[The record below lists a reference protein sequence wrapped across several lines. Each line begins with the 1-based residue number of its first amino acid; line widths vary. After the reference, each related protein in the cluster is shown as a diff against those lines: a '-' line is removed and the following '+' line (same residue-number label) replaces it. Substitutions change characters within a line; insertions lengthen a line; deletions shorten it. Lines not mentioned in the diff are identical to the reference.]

1 MKNVKMKLAIF
12 GVLGTLA
19 TQASATGLVTIPTA
33 GFASSAYTDC
43 FNTGRTTTAP
53 IDPKGNFG
61 SYQPVTNPT
70 TTVNN
75 TCATFPANENTAP
88 EAGYTL
94 VVSATRTIPTVT
106 GGAGN
111 IGTVVDRVWRKP
123 AATAP
128 VTPTAMCIFGA
139 KVTMVNS
146 DHDSGTA
153 GTQYFE
159 VNDIARGGF
168 SGSGD
173 VTAGY
178 YLQVSTASPI
188 YRIGRTFTSVQHRAL
203 KYSNSTDKQ
212 FNGTNYLDLPTKNS
226 VTAAITGENTPI
238 AAATAASTTAA
249 TQDAVVNSNWI
260 DFTTDAV
267 FVDDDGGTNVGSG
280 VTYVKAACNDDSAA
294 TINSTWVKAGAISLR
309 QTAQENTTF
318 KAIDISGYAPP
329 GATVP

>member
-12 GVLGTLA
+12 GVLGVLA
-19 TQASATGLVTIPTA
+19 AQASATGLVTIPAA

-43 FNTGRTTTAP
+43 FNTGRTGA
-53 IDPKGNFG
+53 DPKGNFG

-88 EAGYTL
+88 ETGYTL

-111 IGTVVDRVWRKP
+111 IGNVVDRIWRKP

-128 VTPTAMCIFGA
+128 VTSTDMCIFGA
-139 KVTMVNS
+139 KVTMVNA

-178 YLQVSTASPI
+178 YLQVATASPI
-188 YRIGRTFTSVQHRAL
+188 YRIGRSFTSVQHRAL
-203 KYSNSTDKQ
+203 KYDAAANKAL
-212 FNGTNYLDLPTKNS
+212 NGTNYLDLPTKNS

-238 AAATAASTTAA
+238 VATATAVTTLA

-280 VTYVKAACNDDSAA
+280 VTYVKAACNSDSAA
-294 TINSTWVKAGAISLR
+294 TINSTWVKTGAISLR

-318 KAIDISGYAPP
+318 KAIDINGYAPP